1 MYRDGGRYCGRY
13 MVVGI
18 VVGIW
23 WYGNGI
29 VVGGEMMVSSSAV
42 GGAKGMIRGYCGYGV
57 VVYESGC

>member
-1 MYRDGGRYCGRY
+1 

-57 VVYESGC
+57 VVYESGF